1 MHRVLAFGCH
11 PDDVEFICA
20 GTLVLLAQRG
30 CEIHIAIMAGGE
42 MGSPTLPRDEIRALR
57 LKEAQAAADVIG
69 AHFHFA
75 GGHDIEVEY
84 NSEYRRRTMRV
95 MRAVNPTIVLTHPP
109 HDYLVDHEETSRL
122 VRNAAFIGSVP
133 NYDCGIP
140 TTPTSCIPHL
150 YYTNAIGG
158 RDVLGQA
165 LPLTCAVD
173 IAAVMETKTAML
185 ACHASQREWLRSL
198 KHCDDYLVHMRKMAE
213 NDGRR
218 AGVEL
223 AEGFIQHVGDGHP
236 RDNVLKQLLG
246 DACIEFAPARPTST
260 TAESILKWTLH

>member
-20 GTLVLLAQRG
+20 GTLALLAQRG

-84 NSEYRRRTMRV
+84 SAEYRRRAIRV
-95 MRAVNPTIVLTHPP
+95 MRAANPTIVFTHPP
-109 HDYLVDHEETSRL
+109 HDYLPDHEETSRL
-122 VRNAAFIGSVP
+122 VRNAAFIGPVP
-133 NYDCGIP
+133 NYDCGTP
-140 TTPTSCIPHL
+140 TTPTSRIPYL
-150 YYTNAIGG
+150 YYANAIGG
-158 RDVLGQA
+158 RDIFGHP

-173 IAAVMETKTAML
+173 ISAVLETKTRML
-185 ACHASQREWLRSL
+185 ACHASQREWLRAIMN
-198 KHCDDYLVHMRKMAE
+198 CDEYLDLMRKMAIE
-213 NDGRR
+213 DGRR
-218 AGVEL
+218 AGVTH
-223 AEGFIQHVGDGHP
+223 AEGFIQHLGEGHP
-236 RDNVLKQLLG
+236 QDNVLKQLLG
-246 DACIEFAPARPTST
+246 NACVELTP
-260 TAESILKWTLH
+260 